1 MFDSIMNFM
10 TNTWFMV
17 SMGVLLL
24 ALIGVFFY
32 VRKQQSE
39 D

>member
-1 MFDSIMNFM
+1 MWDSIVTF
-10 TNTWFMV
+10 TTSYWFMGT
-17 SMGVLLL
+17 MAVLLL

>member
-1 MFDSIMNFM
+1 MLDF
-10 TNTWFMV
+10 TNSPWFW
-17 SMGVLLL
+17 GPLIVLLL

-32 VRKQQSE
+32 VRRSQSE

>member
-1 MFDSIMNFM
+1 MNAVWDFVQSYTFM
-10 TNTWFMV
+10 
-17 SMGVLLL
+17 GICAVLLL